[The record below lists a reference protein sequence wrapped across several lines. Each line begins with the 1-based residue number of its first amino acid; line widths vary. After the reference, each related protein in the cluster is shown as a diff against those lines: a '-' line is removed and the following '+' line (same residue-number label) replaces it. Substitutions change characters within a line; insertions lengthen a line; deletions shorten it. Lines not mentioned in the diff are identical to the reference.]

1 MDVAVFGIPDEEW
14 GEKVHASVVK
24 RPGSSL
30 DAAGL
35 TAFAREHLAGYKVPR
50 SIEFIDEIPKT
61 GTGKILKRVLRDP
74 FWKDHQSKVG

>member
-1 MDVAVFGIPDEEW
+1 MCSKGAE
-14 GEKVHASVVK
+14 

-30 DAAGL
+30 DAAAL

-50 SIEFIDEIPKT
+50 SIEFIEEIPKT

-74 FWKDHQSKVG
+74 FWKGHQSKVV